1 LEKPQGHGLELKEHG
16 LYGLVLVSS
25 RRDELVPFL
34 LRRYKSF
41 CEERRASVG
50 AEISSITSKSTWNL

>member
-1 LEKPQGHGLELKEHG
+1 LKEYG

-25 RRDELVPFL
+25 RRDVLVPFL

-50 AEISSITSKSTWNL
+50 EEISSITSKSKLNLDE